1 MLVPCEVA
9 VKCVLPVVRA
19 MIANE
24 LMVKYN
30 LKQAEVAKILGL
42 SQPAVSLYHRKMRGK
57 AITLEND
64 AEVMKLVEDFAA
76 SLAQNNLSHRDFILT
91 FCRICQVIRA
101 KGLLCEMHKTFDPL
115 VDIDK
120 CRICLPLT
128 QLPCV

>member
-1 MLVPCEVA
+1 
-9 VKCVLPVVRA
+9 

-24 LMVKYN
+24 LMGRHN

-101 KGLLCEMHKTFDPL
+101 KGLLCEMHKIFDPL

-128 QLPCV
+128 QLTCV